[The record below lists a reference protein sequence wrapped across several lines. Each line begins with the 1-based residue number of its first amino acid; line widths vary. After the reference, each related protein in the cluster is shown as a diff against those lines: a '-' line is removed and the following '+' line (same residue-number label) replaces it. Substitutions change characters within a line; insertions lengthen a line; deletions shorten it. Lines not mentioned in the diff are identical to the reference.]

1 MTRTFIRQ
9 DDQISQSNTYN
20 DNITP
25 SLANLI
31 TAATSI
37 QDDLNALRSV
47 TSYLKDQQAG
57 NWYDTLVAPSTFE
70 GGVTRGV
77 DNLNQDL
84 HDLEHKR
91 ILRYVAVL
99 PDLSIPTGSNY
110 VIVPGASLPTNTT
123 AAVDNVTTLGTVVA
137 HNTAFGT
144 PTLALVSGS
153 TAIDPKNLC
162 QVVDS
167 YTREPLLDVNN
178 NDIFALAQSE
188 SAVDGSTLGATTP
201 NRAQLTFVTIDTSAN
216 SHVLK
221 LAPTASIGGKVV
233 DVQWVERV
241 DMLTLNEQDFLRGAI
256 VDVAGGTTVTRQI
269 AYDNQGTLPVDL
281 NTNATLDL
289 NSAGIFWEVRDLA
302 EATLLRVTEGST
314 GGTSA
319 VTIASDVDTLNVNSV
334 TNNVIAGLH
343 VRTGGV
349 KPINVGVTDG
359 VINTTAGNLEV
370 LAAANLFLDDAHQ
383 AGSSWTGTTGL
394 QLSSA
399 TSEWTAYKT
408 NFGEVSLMAALDQAF
423 AHVTHTKLTYI
434 VPSNISAGTD
444 VTTTFGDLSLAS
456 DFTANY
462 DLYLNGVL
470 LQGSNSSSNVDGN
483 DYYPGSN
490 LSLGKIKFAFK
501 LKGTGTNPDVLTIVK
516 YV

>member
-9 DDQISQSNTYN
+9 DDQISQSNLYN
-20 DNITP
+20 DNIVP
-25 SLANLI
+25 SLANLV
-31 TAATSI
+31 TAATNI
-37 QDDLNALRSV
+37 QDDLNSLRSV
-47 TSYLKDQQAG
+47 TSYLKDQQVG
-57 NWYDTLVAPSTFE
+57 NWYDTLAVPSTFE
-70 GGVTRGV
+70 GGVARGV

-99 PDLSIPTGSNY
+99 PDLAVPAGANY
-110 VIVPGASLPTNTT
+110 VIVPAGSLPSNTV
-123 AAVDNVTTLGTVVA
+123 AAIDNVTTLGTVVA
-137 HNTAFGT
+137 HSTAFGT
-144 PTLALVSGS
+144 ATLAMVTGS

-167 YTREPLLDVNN
+167 VTRQPVLDANN
-178 NDIFALAQSE
+178 NDIFALAQCE
-188 SAVDGSTLGATTP
+188 STVDGSTISGVTP
-201 NRAQLTFVTIDTSAN
+201 NRVQLTFVIIDTSAG

-221 LAPTASIGGKVV
+221 LAPISAIAGKSV

-241 DMLTLNEQDFLRGAI
+241 DMLTLSEQDFLRGAI
-256 VDVAGGTTVTRQI
+256 VDVAGATTITRQV
-269 AYDNQGTLPVDL
+269 AYDNQGTTPVDL

-289 NSAGIFWEVRDLA
+289 NSAGLFWEVRDLA
-302 EATLLRVTEGST
+302 EATLFRVTDGST
-314 GGTSA
+314 GGTST

-343 VRTGGV
+343 VRTGGA

-359 VINTTAGNLEV
+359 VINTTAGNLEIQ
-370 LAAANLFLDDAHQ
+370 AASNLFLEDAHQ
-383 AGSSWTGTTGL
+383 AGSSWTVTTGL

-399 TSEWTAYKT
+399 TSEWTAYKAA
-408 NFGEVSLMAALDQAF
+408 FGEVSLMAALDQAF
-423 AHVTHTKLTYI
+423 AHVTHNKLTYV
-434 VPSNISAGTD
+434 VPANVSAGTD
-444 VTTTFGDLSLAS
+444 VTTSFGDLSLAS

-470 LQGSNSSSNVDGN
+470 LQGSNSSSNIDGN

-501 LKGTGTNPDVLTIVK
+501 LKGTGANPDVLTIVK